1 MHNNYF
7 SPRLRAIP
15 GRHTALFFVALMLP
29 IITTVL
35 MWGCVAPASSA
46 ISSAPTLDE
55 KIGQML
61 MVGFRG
67 TEVDAK
73 HFIVQD
79 IQQRNLGGV
88 ILFDYDVI
96 NAERNRNIES
106 PAQVK
111 ALVSQLQQV
120 AATPLLVS
128 VDQEGGIIARLK
140 EGYGFPPTRSH
151 LDLGT
156 QDDLHR
162 TLTATSALA
171 TTLNDAGLNLNMAP
185 VVDLCFNPDNPVI
198 AAYERCFSAKP
209 QQVTAHALSY
219 IAAHHQCGV
228 LTTLKHFPG
237 HGSSQHDSHLG
248 LVDVTQSWS
257 EVELLPY
264 QNIIAAGQ
272 ADLVMTAHVF
282 NAKLDPEYPATLS
295 RATIEGILRQKLG
308 FDGVVISDDMQM
320 GAIVD
325 HYGFETAITQAIT
338 AGVDILVF
346 GNNMHYDE
354 TIVTR
359 AIATIK
365 ELVRNGTLSEARIDQ
380 AYERIMLLKR
390 RLK

>member
-7 SPRLRAIP
+7 STSLRGIS
-15 GRHTALFFVALMLP
+15 GGHTALKLS
-29 IITTVL
+29 IIITVL

-46 ISSAPTLDE
+46 TSPAPTLDE

-67 TEVDAK
+67 TKIDAK

-88 ILFDYDVI
+88 ILFDYDVV
-96 NAERNRNIES
+96 NAEHSRNIES
-106 PAQVK
+106 PTQVK

-128 VDQEGGIIARLK
+128 VDQEGGIITRLK
-140 EGYGFPPTRSH
+140 ERYGFPPTRSH
-151 LDLGT
+151 LELGT
-156 QDDLHR
+156 QGDLN
-162 TLTATSALA
+162 LTSDATSALA
-171 TTLNDAGLNLNMAP
+171 TTLNAAGFNLNMAP
-185 VVDLCFNPDNPVI
+185 VVDLCINPDNPVI
-198 AAYERCFSAKP
+198 AAYERCFSATAQK
-209 QQVTAHALSY
+209 VTAHALSY
-219 IAAHHQCGV
+219 IAAHHQYGV

-282 NAKLDPEYPATLS
+282 NAQLDPEYPATLS
-295 RATIEGILRQKLG
+295 RATIEGILRQQLG
-308 FDGVVISDDMQM
+308 FNGVVISDDMQI

-325 HYGFETAITQAIT
+325 HYGFETAIAQALT

-346 GNNMHYDE
+346 GNNLHYDE
-354 TIVTR
+354 TIVPR

-390 RLK
+390 RLN